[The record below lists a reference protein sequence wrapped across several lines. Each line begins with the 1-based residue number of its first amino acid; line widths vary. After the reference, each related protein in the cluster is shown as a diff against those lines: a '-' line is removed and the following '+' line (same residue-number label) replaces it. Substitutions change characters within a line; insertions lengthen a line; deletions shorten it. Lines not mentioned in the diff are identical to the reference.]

1 MVICQTVKG
10 KGVSFME
17 DQASWHGNAPSADQA
32 DLAREEL
39 DAAREL
45 LLIDLQGEGKEVAN
59 V

>member
-1 MVICQTVKG
+1 
-10 KGVSFME
+10 ME
-17 DQASWHGNAPSADQA
+17 DKASWHGKRPFADQA

>member
-1 MVICQTVKG
+1 
-10 KGVSFME
+10 ME
-17 DQASWHGNAPSADQA
+17 DKASWHGNAPSAEQA